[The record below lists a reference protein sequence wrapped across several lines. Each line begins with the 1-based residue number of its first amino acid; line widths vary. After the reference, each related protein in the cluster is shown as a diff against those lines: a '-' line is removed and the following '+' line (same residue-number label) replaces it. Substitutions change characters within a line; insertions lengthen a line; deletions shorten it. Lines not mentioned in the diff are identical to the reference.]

1 MQETP
6 QALGTKPTVTRDQP
20 APAYLECPVV
30 VDGVV
35 IASIADH
42 SRYEMAGLS
51 DIFPLS
57 SSPAPSS
64 ANSSRFSIDGTH
76 LESIS
81 DNLRLSPKLRSH
93 HKRTASSSSIP
104 QRSKFA
110 NFGRSAPS
118 RTHDANY
125 ETEQPGVPAGFRA
138 TPLQLPKLA
147 IPKTDRLQPSSIIPV
162 PTQPFRLPD
171 SPPWGNQ
178 RRTEM
183 SMFFHQRGRRR
194 SSVEPGQGSGN
205 ANRSLRSPVGFT
217 NSSRAAQFPASGDYI
232 MSPEPPSPAGG
243 DTSQRSRPFTRRLM
257 GSIFNRKPSV
267 SDGQTPATETRISP
281 VSPLSAASAVGR
293 SASWPASP
301 TDTEANAPRM
311 CHVCED
317 NHPAKHFPRTTSQC
331 LHPLDTC
338 RACVAA
344 WIAASMDG
352 DDPDRILC
360 PDSTCGKTLE
370 HADIARLTPAD
381 IFEPSDAPTLP
392 RECSAGACG
401 PSAGPDSCT
410 YPGRTTSVLT

>member
-1 MQETP
+1 MQETL
-6 QALGTKPTVTRDQP
+6 QALRTKPTVTRDQP
-20 APAYLECPVV
+20 TPAYLECPVV

-42 SRYEMAGLS
+42 SRYETAGLS
-51 DIFPLS
+51 DIFPLL

-81 DNLRLSPKLRSH
+81 DNLRLSPQSRSH
-93 HKRTASSSSIP
+93 HKRTASSSSFP

-118 RTHDANY
+118 RTHDANC
-125 ETEQPGVPAGFRA
+125 ETERPGVPTGFRA
-138 TPLQLPKLA
+138 TPLQLPKLD
-147 IPKTDRLQPSSIIPV
+147 IPETDRLQPSSIIPV
-162 PTQPFRLPD
+162 PTPPFRLPD
-171 SPPWGNQ
+171 SPPWDHQ
-178 RRTEM
+178 TRTEM
-183 SMFFHQRGRRR
+183 SMFFHQTGRRR

-205 ANRSLRSPVGFT
+205 ANRSLEEPSGIHQLPPRWLE
-217 NSSRAAQFPASGDYI
+217 FPASGDHI
-232 MSPEPPSPAGG
+232 TSPESPSPAGG
-243 DTSQRSRPFTRRLM
+243 DTSQRSRSFTHRLI

-293 SASWPASP
+293 SASWLASP
-301 TDTEANAPRM
+301 TDTEANALRM
-311 CHVCED
+311 CRVCED
-317 NHPAKHFPRTTSQC
+317 SHPATHFPRTTSQC
-331 LHPLDTC
+331 LHPLHTC

-370 HADIARLTPAD
+370 HADIARLTPAG
-381 IFEPSDAPTLP
+381 IFEPSDAPTRP
-392 RECSAGACG
+392 RE
-401 PSAGPDSCT
+401 
-410 YPGRTTSVLT
+410 